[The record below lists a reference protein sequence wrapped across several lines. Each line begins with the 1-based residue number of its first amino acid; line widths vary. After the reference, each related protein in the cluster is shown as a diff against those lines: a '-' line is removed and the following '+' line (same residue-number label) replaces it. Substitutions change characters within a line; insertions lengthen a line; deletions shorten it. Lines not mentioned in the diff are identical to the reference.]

1 MAGTQ
6 GSGAWRNYT
15 NGNHVYDLSVEGD
28 YVWAGTGGGVVRWSR
43 ADGSHV
49 KYTTADGLASNS
61 VYAIAIDGAGH
72 KWFGTGGGVSE
83 FDGANWITYTTSNS
97 GLADN
102 GVGAIAIDGA
112 DHMWFGAWGGGV
124 SEFDGSTWTTYTT
137 ADGLAGNLVGAIAID
152 GADHM
157 WFGTSGGVSEF
168 DGSTWTTY
176 TTADGLASNWVYAI
190 AVDGTDHMW
199 FGTLGGVSEFIPD
212 GVKLAVDPTIGGTL
226 TYTDTQGLPT
236 VIQVPAG
243 AVTELITLLYV
254 PVDTATAPSGF
265 AFAGHA
271 FDLDGYQGGSL
282 LPGLT
287 FSVPATVTLHYAGTD
302 VTGLDEDALVLE
314 YWNGSAWV
322 DAACGDYDRHPG
334 ENWLAVPIYH
344 LGRFALFEGTYT
356 VYLPLVLRRS
366 P

>member
-1 MAGTQ
+1 MQTQ
-6 GSGAWRNYT
+6 SRPIWRNYT
-15 NGNHVYDLSVEGD
+15 NGNCVLDLAVEGD
-28 YVWAGTGGGVVRWSR
+28 YVWAATIGGVVRWNR
-43 ADGSHV
+43 TDGSYV
-49 KYTTADGLASNS
+49 KYTTIDGLADNR

-72 KWFGTGGGVSE
+72 KWFGT
-83 FDGANWITYTTSNS
+83 Y
-97 GLADN
+97 
-102 GVGAIAIDGA
+102 
-112 DHMWFGAWGGGV
+112 GGV